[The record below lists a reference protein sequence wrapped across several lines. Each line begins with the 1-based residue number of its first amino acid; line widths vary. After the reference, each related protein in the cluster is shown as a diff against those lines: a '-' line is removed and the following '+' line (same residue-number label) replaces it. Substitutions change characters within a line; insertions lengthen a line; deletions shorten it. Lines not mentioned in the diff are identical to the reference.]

1 MPELSQLD
9 PSLEAFRQFLV
20 HQRGA
25 SLHTVKNYLHDLS
38 EFCQYLSSSQPE
50 MFGKEGLD
58 VKQVNPLVLRSFLT
72 VLFQKNSPS
81 SIARK
86 LSTLRSFFQYW
97 VKKGHMAQN
106 PARAVHSPKVPKRLP
121 KFLSVDEVTSLIE
134 SAVNDDFKGRREK
147 AILEL
152 LYSSGL
158 RVSELTGADI
168 GSIDLE
174 NRLVKVLGKGG
185 KERLVPIGGEA
196 VGWVRRYQTDG
207 RPALVRNRPAA
218 VRSGSRLFVNARG
231 GSNTRERTRRR
242 RGFSIS
248 RRKRPTPKDSRPA
261 PARALAAP
269 TRKEQREIPSA
280 VRKSALN
287 TSRASRSRGSRV
299 RAASGR
305 SRSPSS
311 RRTLATRV
319 ATTRSAG
326 RAGKSS
332 TASTRGSAAG

>member
-1 MPELSQLD
+1 VPGGDHAPYYYAKAQGWY
-9 PSLEAFRQFLV
+9 A
-20 HQRGA
+20 
-25 SLHTVKNYLHDLS
+25 
-38 EFCQYLSSSQPE
+38 
-50 MFGKEGLD
+50 KEGLD

-185 KERLVPIGGEA
+185 KERLVPIGKKAIDKLKDYLDIRPSVVRKDRENDALFLNSRGE
-196 VGWVRRYQTDG
+196 RLT
-207 RPALVRNRPAA
+207 
-218 VRSGSRLFVNARG
+218 VRSIQRLIEEVIRRCGMSKGASPHVFRHTFATHLLNAGADLRSIQELLGHASLSTTQKYTHVNLEHLTEVYKKAHPRA
-231 GSNTRERTRRR
+231 TEAKDDHET
-242 RGFSIS
+242 
-248 RRKRPTPKDSRPA
+248 KDS
-261 PARALAAP
+261 
-269 TRKEQREIPSA
+269 
-280 VRKSALN
+280 
-287 TSRASRSRGSRV
+287 
-299 RAASGR
+299 
-305 SRSPSS
+305 
-311 RRTLATRV
+311 
-319 ATTRSAG
+319 
-326 RAGKSS
+326 
-332 TASTRGSAAG
+332 